1 METMERYGRPIIK
14 GETMGETKIVAGE
27 TVTGKVGETVTGKV
41 GEIVTGGE
49 IGGVVR
55 EYTREELEQF

>member
-27 TVTGKVGETVTGKV
+27 TVTGKVGEIVTG
-41 GEIVTGGE
+41 GEIGGE

>member
-27 TVTGKVGETVTGKV
+27 TVTGKVGE
-41 GEIVTGGE
+41 IVT
-49 IGGVVR
+49 GGVVR